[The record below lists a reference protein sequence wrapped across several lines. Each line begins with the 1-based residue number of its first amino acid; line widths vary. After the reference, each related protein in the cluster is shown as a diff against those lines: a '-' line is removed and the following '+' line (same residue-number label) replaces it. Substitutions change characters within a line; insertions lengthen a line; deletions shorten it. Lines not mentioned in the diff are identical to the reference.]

1 MVVKIIRRSLD
12 TNTTLVQVLLGIFTG
27 LTLGAAFNRFPPIY
41 ILGGLVL
48 AFLLFVI
55 LKRPEVALLGIL
67 VATSSIVYEDQLPR
81 ISLGISLHISDVLLL
96 ILFGIVFIRWLVE
109 PNFRVVRTPIDL
121 PLLIFFGV
129 TILSTT
135 IALYQSTV
143 DVETVRRA
151 FRIFSYYL
159 TFFIVIQLI
168 KERRQ
173 LDLLIRGI
181 YFLAFIVAGAI
192 VLQFL
197 LGSTVQ
203 LLPGRV
209 ETLATGSTM
218 YAEITR
224 VLPPGWSVVLV
235 SFLVLLCN
243 MIVDRHIS
251 FSWVRYGLLGLFGI
265 AMIFTFLRSYWAAL
279 CMIFLIMAY
288 LFKGQERTRFIGFGF
303 VTLLIAAAF
312 IAIVSYDPDSRTAKL
327 LDASVDRFGSLFASG
342 AFQGDDNSINWRL
355 IENEYAIAAIKA
367 DPWIG
372 LGLGFTYRPWESR
385 IDQVDL
391 TGTNYDF
398 RKHIHNGHFWILLQ
412 SGLLGYLSLIWLSV
426 TFVGRGLLHWRQVQD
441 LKLRSIVLGFVLTY
455 GVVFVAAVANSSFT
469 QWRWTPILGIMMG
482 INEIVIRASRETVD
496 A

>member
-1 MVVKIIRRSLD
+1 MAAKIIRRSLD
-12 TNTTLVQVLLGIFTG
+12 TNTTPFQVLLGIFAG
-27 LTLGAAFNRFPPIY
+27 LILGAALNWFSPIY

-48 AFLLFVI
+48 VFLLYAI

-81 ISLGISLHISDVLLL
+81 ISFGISLHISDILLL
-96 ILFGIVFIRWLVE
+96 TLFGIVFIRWLVE
-109 PNFRVVRTPIDL
+109 PNFRIVRTPMDL
-121 PLLIFFGV
+121 PLLIFFGA
-129 TILSTT
+129 TLLPTA

-143 DVETVRRA
+143 DAETVRRA

-159 TFFIVIQLI
+159 TFFIITQLV

-181 YFLAFIVAGAI
+181 YFLASIVAGAI

-251 FSWVRYGLLGLFGI
+251 LTWVRYGFLGLFGI

-279 CMIFLIMAY
+279 CMIFVVMAY

-312 IAIVSYDPDSRTAKL
+312 IVIVSYDPDSRTAKL
-327 LDASVDRFGSLFASG
+327 LDASADRFGSLFASG

-355 IENEYAIAAIKA
+355 IENGYAVAAIKA
-367 DPWIG
+367 NPWIG
-372 LGLGFTYRPWESR
+372 LGLGFTYRPWDSR

-426 TFVGRGLLHWRQVQD
+426 IFVGRGLFYWRQVQD
-441 LKLRSIVLGFVLTY
+441 LKLRSIVLGFILTY

-469 QWRWTPILGIMMG
+469 QWRWTPLLGIMMG
-482 INEIVIRASRETVD
+482 INEVVIRSSREAVNV
-496 A
+496 